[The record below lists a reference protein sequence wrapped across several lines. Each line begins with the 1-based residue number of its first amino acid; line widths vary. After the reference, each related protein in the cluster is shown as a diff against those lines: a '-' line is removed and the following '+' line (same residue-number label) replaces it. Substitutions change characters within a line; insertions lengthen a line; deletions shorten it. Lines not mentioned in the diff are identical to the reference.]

1 MIGLDA
7 RFIKKIIIKNRK
19 AYKNSILILTFRD
32 IMRSYKRLFKG
43 KKCAIKE
50 RQKVNIIEVYN
61 DYEMLEISHNE

>member
-43 KKCAIKE
+43 KNVQSKRDK
-50 RQKVNIIEVYN
+50 R
-61 DYEMLEISHNE
+61 